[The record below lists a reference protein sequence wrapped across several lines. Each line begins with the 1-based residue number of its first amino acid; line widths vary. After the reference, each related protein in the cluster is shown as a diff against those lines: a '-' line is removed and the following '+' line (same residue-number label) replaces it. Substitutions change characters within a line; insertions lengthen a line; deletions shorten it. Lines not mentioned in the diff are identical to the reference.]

1 MTRVNESRTPRQ
13 AIRPTRCMVADLLY
27 EIIDGREVAKPILGA
42 LEHVVMS
49 VLAIELGL
57 HAKQH
62 DLGRVV
68 AEGLFRIHPTGR
80 RMRMP
85 DVAFVSKERWG
96 RDRKVTSANG
106 IDVVPD
112 LAVEVVSPT
121 DHAVAVLA
129 KVREYQAAGVVQVW
143 LIYAKGREVHIFEGA
158 TGCRIIRADGA
169 LDGGALLPGFRL
181 TLAELFRDAADEPAA
196 GAGSGG
202 VGVDPE

>member
-1 MTRVNESRTPRQ
+1 MSQ
-13 AIRPTRCMVADLLY
+13 AATVTGPPMEAAEPWIDVDSLF
-27 EIIDGREVAKPILGA
+27 EIIDGQEVAKPIMGA
-42 LEHVVMS
+42 FEHVVMS
-49 VLAIELGL
+49 VLATELAI

-62 DLGRVV
+62 NLGLVIP
-68 AEGLFRIHPTGR
+68 EGLFRIHPSGR

-85 DVAFVSKERWG
+85 DVAFVSQERWG

-121 DHAVAVLA
+121 DDAVAVLA

-143 LIYAKGREVHIFEGA
+143 LVYPKGREVHIFEGA
-158 TGCRIIRADGA
+158 TGVRIIRADGT
-169 LDGGALLPGFRL
+169 LDGGALLPDFRL
-181 TLAELFRDAADEPAA
+181 TLAELFRDGADEPA
-196 GAGSGG
+196 GGGPSGG

>member
-1 MTRVNESRTPRQ
+1 MTQ
-13 AIRPTRCMVADLLY
+13 ATIAAPVADDRNDPWIDADALF
-27 EIIDGREVAKPILGA
+27 EIIDGQEVAKPTMGA

-49 VLAIELGL
+49 VLAIEIGI
-57 HAKQH
+57 HAKLH

-68 AEGLFRIHPTGR
+68 PEGLFRIHPSGR

-85 DVAFVSKERWG
+85 DVAFVSNERWG

-112 LAVEVVSPT
+112 LAVEVVSPS
-121 DHAVAVLA
+121 DHAVDVLA

-143 LIYAKGREVHIFEGA
+143 LIYSNGREVHIFAGA
-158 TGCRIIRADGA
+158 TGCRIIRANGTI
-169 LDGGALLPGFRL
+169 DGGDLLPGFRL